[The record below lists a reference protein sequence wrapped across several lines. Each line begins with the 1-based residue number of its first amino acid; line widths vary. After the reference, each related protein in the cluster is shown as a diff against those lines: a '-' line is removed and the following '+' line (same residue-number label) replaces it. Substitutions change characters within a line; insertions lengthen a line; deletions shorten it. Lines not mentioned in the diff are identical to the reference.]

1 MTVPHQPLDLRA
13 DEDRKWRPPDS
24 RLALVDAIRAY
35 ALMGLFLLHVEQQFE
50 LYWAAP
56 KPSWSTTV
64 VFGLFAGK
72 TFSLLAL
79 SFGFSFFMMLEEGAG
94 RRISPS
100 RFAWRLT
107 ILAAIGSLHGAVYR
121 GDIIVVLAL
130 CGFVLIPI
138 HYVRSKTVLCA
149 IAAVCFAQPYIL
161 AWIVAGLAGA
171 AWALK
176 PAEFV
181 SDSGNYLTGGLG
193 EVLLGN
199 LGPGQASKWW
209 FYYETGRIMQV
220 IGLFIMGL
228 LLGTLQ
234 LLSPPEQIPMAAHDG
249 AGRKRGRRHYPAR
262 SPQDDRKVRLR
273 SFLLDRRSHI
283 RLVQP
288 SLYGNIASG
297 YCRVLASGRGVR
309 VAPAFT
315 GRPHDADIICRPIAF
330 LRAAVLSLRPW
341 FVRASVPG
349 RGASARSRRR
359 DASTS
364 VRRGLVFALPI
375 WTSRVA
381 MAMRHMVDMESAN
394 SPSRNGGIDSAMA
407 EEQRLVEITGGVQ
420 PRTSIIRYED

>member
-1 MTVPHQPLDLRA
+1 
-13 DEDRKWRPPDS
+13 
-24 RLALVDAIRAY
+24 
-35 ALMGLFLLHVEQQFE
+35 
-50 LYWAAP
+50 
-56 KPSWSTTV
+56 
-64 VFGLFAGK
+64 
-72 TFSLLAL
+72 
-79 SFGFSFFMMLEEGAG
+79 MMLEEGAG

-130 CGFVLIPI
+130 YGFVLIPI
-138 HYVRSKTVLCA
+138 HYVRSKTMLCA

-181 SDSGNYLTGGLG
+181 SGSGNYLTGGLG

-249 AGRKRGRRHYPAR
+249 PGRKRGRRHYPAR

-273 SFLLDRRSHI
+273 SFLLDRHSCI

-288 SLYGNIASG
+288 SLYRNIASG
-297 YCRVLASGRGVR
+297 FCRVLASGRGTL
-309 VAPAFT
+309 VAPAFPS
-315 GRPHDADIICRPIAF
+315 GPHDADFVRRPIAF

-341 FVRASVPG
+341 FVRPSVPG
-349 RGASARSRRR
+349 RGASARSRCR
-359 DASTS
+359 DASTG
-364 VRRGLVFALPI
+364 VRGGLVLALPI
-375 WTSRVA
+375 RTPRMV

-394 SPSRNGGIDSAMA
+394 PPSRRAKGDRPIASFLRRCGQTPI
-407 EEQRLVEITGGVQ
+407 R
-420 PRTSIIRYED
+420 PRGSRPCVFDRHPAFAHRHPGAFA

>member
-13 DEDRKWRPPDS
+13 DEDRKWRPPNS

-228 LLGTLQ
+228 LLGRFSFFHHPNKFRWQRMMGLVGSAAAAIILLAVHRTIARFGSGPFFWIDVLISGWFNLACTAISLLVIVACWQAGGEFVLRRLSPAGRMTLTLYVGQSLFFVPLFYPFGLGLYERLSQEEALALGLVAVTLQ
-234 LLSPPEQIPMAAHDG
+234 LAFAG
-249 AGRKRGRRHYPAR
+249 AW
-262 SPQDDRKVRLR
+262 
-273 SFLLDRRSHI
+273 
-283 RLVQP
+283 
-288 SLYGNIASG
+288 
-297 YCRVLASGRGVR
+297 
-309 VAPAFT
+309 
-315 GRPHDADIICRPIAF
+315 F
-330 LRAAVLSLRPW
+330 LRFQYGPLEWLWRCATWLTWKVPILRH
-341 FVRASVPG
+341 G
-349 RGASARSRRR
+349 
-359 DASTS
+359 
-364 VRRGLVFALPI
+364 
-375 WTSRVA
+375 
-381 MAMRHMVDMESAN
+381 
-394 SPSRNGGIDSAMA
+394 MA
-407 EEQRLVEITGGVQ
+407 ELIVQ
-420 PRTSIIRYED
+420 WPRSND